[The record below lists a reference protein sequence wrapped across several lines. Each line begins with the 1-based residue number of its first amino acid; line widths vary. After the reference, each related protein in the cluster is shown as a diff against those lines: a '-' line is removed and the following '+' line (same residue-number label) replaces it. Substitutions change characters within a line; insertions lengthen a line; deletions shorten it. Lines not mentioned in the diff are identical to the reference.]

1 MKQNKSSIS
10 KKSSYQEIGEFWDT
24 HDLSEFWEQTKPA
37 EFEVD
42 IQTQRVYYPIDRKL
56 SDNIVA
62 LARKR
67 GISPETLI
75 NLWVSEKLKQE
86 KEKKETA

>member
-1 MKQNKSSIS
+1 MSQNKTSIS

-24 HDLSEFWEQTKPA
+24 HDLSKFWEQTKPA
-37 EFEVD
+37 KFEVD
-42 IQTQRVYYPIDRKL
+42 IQTQRIYYPIDRKL
-56 SDNIVA
+56 SDNILE

-75 NLWVSEKLKQE
+75 NLWVSEKIKQE
-86 KEKKETA
+86 KEGETA

>member
-1 MKQNKSSIS
+1 MSQNQNKTSIS

-37 EFEVD
+37 KFEID
-42 IQTQRVYYPIDRKL
+42 IQTQRMYYPIDIKL
-56 SDNIVA
+56 SNTILE
-62 LARKR
+62 LAKKR

-75 NLWVSEKLKQE
+75 N
-86 KEKKETA
+86 

>member
-1 MKQNKSSIS
+1 MKHNKSSIS

-67 GISPETLI
+67 GISAETLI

>member
-1 MKQNKSSIS
+1 MSQNETSIS

-24 HDLSEFWEQTKPA
+24 HDLSELWEQTKPA
-37 EFEVD
+37 NFEVD
-42 IQTQRVYYPIDRKL
+42 IQIQRMYYPIDREL
-56 SDNIVA
+56 SDNISK

-75 NLWVSEKLKQE
+75 NLWISEKIRQE
-86 KEKKETA
+86 KETA

>member
-1 MKQNKSSIS
+1 MSQNKASIS
-10 KKSSYQEIGEFWDT
+10 KKSSYQEVGEFWDT

-37 EFEVD
+37 KFEVD
-42 IQTQRVYYPIDRKL
+42 IETQRMYYPIDSKL
-56 SDNIVA
+56 SGNILE

-75 NLWVSEKLKQE
+75 NLWVSEKIRQE
-86 KEKKETA
+86 KETA

>member
-1 MKQNKSSIS
+1 MSKNKTSIS
-10 KKSSYQEIGEFWDT
+10 KKSSYLEIGEFWDT
-24 HDLSEFWEQTKPA
+24 HDISEFWNQTKPA

-42 IQTQRVYYPIDRKL
+42 IQTQRIYYPIDRKL
-56 SDNIVA
+56 SNSIFE

-75 NLWVSEKLKQE
+75 NLWLSERIKQE
-86 KEKKETA
+86 KKTA

>member
-1 MKQNKSSIS
+1 MSQNKTSIS

-24 HDLSEFWEQTKPA
+24 HDLSKFWEQTKA
-37 EFEVD
+37 AKFEVD
-42 IQTQRVYYPIDRKL
+42 IQIQRIYYPIDRKL
-56 SDNIVA
+56 SDNILE

-75 NLWVSEKLKQE
+75 NLWVSEKIKQE
-86 KEKKETA
+86 KEGETA

>member
-1 MKQNKSSIS
+1 MSKNKTSIS

-24 HDLSEFWEQTKPA
+24 HDLSDFWKQTKPA
-37 EFEVD
+37 KFEVD
-42 IQTQRVYYPIDRKL
+42 IQTQRIYYPIDSKL
-56 SDNIVA
+56 SDNILE

-75 NLWVSEKLKQE
+75 NLWISERIRQEE
-86 KEKKETA
+86 KEETT